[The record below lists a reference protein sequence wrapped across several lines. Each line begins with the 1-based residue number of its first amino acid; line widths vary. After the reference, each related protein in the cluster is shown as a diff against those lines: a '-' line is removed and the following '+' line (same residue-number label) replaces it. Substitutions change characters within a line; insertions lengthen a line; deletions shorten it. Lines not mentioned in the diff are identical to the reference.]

1 MWARRHEQTNCNP
14 PARLHNLQVSQPTL
28 SQWQPSGNA
37 VEPEPCKEQREGAAL
52 APRILSL
59 RPRLLPEQFAS
70 ANGDQII
77 AHDDYA
83 VRPLSLEIS
92 PTSGCNPRAQMDCG
106 CIQSLEDQPEQHVL
120 TALKTSISTDVTG
133 SYVLQE
139 HDLSPPAMLPL
150 NQVERNL
157 QEQRM
162 LSRQIRK
169 NIAARA
175 LSNTSRLSGP
185 RHFNRAHAHS
195 DKLTSILDAKENQQT
210 DVALT
215 GSCKVASESAFSTD
229 KAQYKSQYKSGV
241 TGKTIKGRYGPR
253 PASTRT
259 CPPVAAKY
267 AEDDYDYD
275 YMTEDEDEFLVRDI
289 LKKSG
294 LDDEGARSR
303 RQILLWTLGG
313 IFKCPPARMPLLCSI
328 AMHICDLRG
337 SSPSNVACRC
347 DIHDDARPCPLCLHR
362 DSALLFSCHI

>member
-1 MWARRHEQTNCNP
+1 
-14 PARLHNLQVSQPTL
+14 
-28 SQWQPSGNA
+28 
-37 VEPEPCKEQREGAAL
+37 
-52 APRILSL
+52 
-59 RPRLLPEQFAS
+59 
-70 ANGDQII
+70 
-77 AHDDYA
+77 
-83 VRPLSLEIS
+83 
-92 PTSGCNPRAQMDCG
+92 
-106 CIQSLEDQPEQHVL
+106 
-120 TALKTSISTDVTG
+120 
-133 SYVLQE
+133 
-139 HDLSPPAMLPL
+139 
-150 NQVERNL
+150 VERNL

-185 RHFNRAHAHS
+185 RHFSRAHAHS
-195 DKLTSILDAKENQQT
+195 DKPTSILDAKENQQT
-210 DVALT
+210 DVSLT

-259 CPPVAAKY
+259 CAPVAAKY

-313 IFKCPPARMPLLCSI
+313 IK
-328 AMHICDLRG
+328 
-337 SSPSNVACRC
+337 NQT
-347 DIHDDARPCPLCLHR
+347 
-362 DSALLFSCHI
+362 

>member
-1 MWARRHEQTNCNP
+1 MLP
-14 PARLHNLQVSQPTL
+14 SQPTL
-28 SQWQPSGNA
+28 SEWQPSENA
-37 VEPEPCKEQREGAAL
+37 LEPEPCKEQRDGQAL

-77 AHDDYA
+77 SRDYYA
-83 VRPLSLEIS
+83 VRPLPLEVAMS

-106 CIQSLEDQPEQHVL
+106 CIQSLEDQPEHHVS
-120 TALKTSISTDVTG
+120 TAPEASISTDVTG
-133 SYVLQE
+133 PYVLHE
-139 HDLSPPAMLPL
+139 HDLSPPAMHLL

-157 QEQRM
+157 KEQRM
-162 LSRQIRK
+162 LSRQVRM

-185 RHFNRAHAHS
+185 RHFNRAHSHS
-195 DKLTSILDAKENQQT
+195 DKLSSILAKDNQQT
-210 DVALT
+210 DVSLK

-229 KAQYKSQYKSGV
+229 KAQYKSGF

-259 CPPVAAKY
+259 CAPVAAKY
-267 AEDDYDYD
+267 EEDAYDYTTEDD
-275 YMTEDEDEFLVRDI
+275 DEFLVRDI

-294 LDDEGARSR
+294 LDDEGARPR

-313 IFKCPPARMPLLCSI
+313 KCPARIPLLCSI

-337 SSPSNVACRC
+337 SSPSNVASRC
-347 DIHDDARPCPLCLHR
+347 DIHDAARPCPLCLHR
-362 DSALLFSCHI
+362 VSAILFSCHI

>member
-1 MWARRHEQTNCNP
+1 MHT
-14 PARLHNLQVSQPTL
+14 
-28 SQWQPSGNA
+28 
-37 VEPEPCKEQREGAAL
+37 
-52 APRILSL
+52 
-59 RPRLLPEQFAS
+59 
-70 ANGDQII
+70 
-77 AHDDYA
+77 
-83 VRPLSLEIS
+83 
-92 PTSGCNPRAQMDCG
+92 
-106 CIQSLEDQPEQHVL
+106 
-120 TALKTSISTDVTG
+120 
-133 SYVLQE
+133 
-139 HDLSPPAMLPL
+139 L
-150 NQVERNL
+150 NQGERNL

-162 LSRQIRK
+162 LSRQVRK

-195 DKLTSILDAKENQQT
+195 DKPTSILGANENQQT
-210 DVALT
+210 DVSLT

-229 KAQYKSQYKSGV
+229 KAQYKSAV

-259 CPPVAAKY
+259 FAPVAAKY
-267 AEDDYDYD
+267 DEDDYD

-313 IFKCPPARMPLLCSI
+313 KCPARIPLLCSI

-347 DIHDDARPCPLCLHR
+347 DIHAAARSCPLCLHR
-362 DSALLFSCHI
+362 VSALLFSCHI